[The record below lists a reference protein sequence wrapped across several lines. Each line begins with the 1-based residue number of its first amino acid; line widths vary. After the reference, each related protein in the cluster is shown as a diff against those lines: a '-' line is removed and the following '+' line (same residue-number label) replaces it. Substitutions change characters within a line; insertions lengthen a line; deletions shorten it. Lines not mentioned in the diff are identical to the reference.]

1 MLILSFPVFNDFI
14 TEDIDIGNSSSFIN
28 SLNENSCSISI
39 IDLYIENYERIRD
52 DEILLSSRNLEI
64 FPEYRNI
71 FCIGTVTD
79 AKLDYQD
86 KEIYFIGTSGI
97 LHNFLEVTFF
107 LISIFLITIS
117 KNKNLLSSFFIF
129 LGYGCIY
136 FIFDP
141 EFNLFKLIN
150 PIHYQGEFS
159 LSNFLI
165 PTYLIFVTLQKDTK
179 NKFRL
184 FLVFYL
190 VFFFY
195 EFFGIFVVLIFLF
208 YKFDFGFSNSEKQI
222 FKLLPIIFYFI
233 RIISSLFSNLQGIWT
248 GMAQK
253 AYISAQASFTTAFI
267 TLLVLIICTI

>member
-1 MLILSFPVFNDFI
+1 MKNKLAINKKREILYKAILILLILSFPVFNDFI
-14 TEDIDIGNSSSFIN
+14 TEDIEIGNSSSFIN

-39 IDLYIENYERIRD
+39 IDLYIENYEKIKN

-97 LHNFLEVTFF
+97 LHNFLEVSFF
-107 LISIFLITIS
+107 LISIFLIQIS
-117 KNKNLLSSFFIF
+117 KNKNLLSSFFYF
-129 LGYGCIY
+129 FFGYGCIY

-141 EFNLFKLIN
+141 EFNLIKLIN
-150 PIHYQGEFS
+150 PVHHQGEFS
-159 LSNFLI
+159 LSTLLI
-165 PTYLIFVTLQKDTK
+165 PSYLIFVTLQKDTK

-184 FLVFYL
+184 FLFFYL

-195 EFFGIFVVLIFLF
+195 
-208 YKFDFGFSNSEKQI
+208 
-222 FKLLPIIFYFI
+222 
-233 RIISSLFSNLQGIWT
+233 
-248 GMAQK
+248 
-253 AYISAQASFTTAFI
+253 
-267 TLLVLIICTI
+267 